1 MLKDGKEYKTISR
14 NTNNKQRRG
23 GDGKPLQ
30 TFHQQKHERKKKIKN
45 HSEHNTRKQMKEGKY
60 IYITIMSNSMNKN
73 MEKESMG
80 A

>member
-1 MLKDGKEYKTISR
+1 MGKNIKPFQGTPITKT
-14 NTNNKQRRG
+14 QRRG
-23 GDGKPLQ
+23 GNGKPLQ
-30 TFHQQKHERKKKIKN
+30 TFHQQKHKRKKKIKN